1 MMGEHEKLLP
11 PSLQHVSDVLPET
24 ETKLTQIQGNHNGLT
39 KKKKKKIGL
48 VLLFLISLFKFK
60 LIGRTDPSSLE
71 RGNLHNGL

>member
-39 KKKKKKIGL
+39 KKKRKKL
-48 VLLFLISLFKFK
+48 DWFCFF
-60 LIGRTDPSSLE
+60 
-71 RGNLHNGL
+71 